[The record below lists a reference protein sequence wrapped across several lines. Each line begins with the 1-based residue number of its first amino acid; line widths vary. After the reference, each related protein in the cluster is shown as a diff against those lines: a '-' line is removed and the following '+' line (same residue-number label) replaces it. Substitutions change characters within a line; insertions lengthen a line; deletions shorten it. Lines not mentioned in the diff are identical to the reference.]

1 MHMHAQEDC
10 EHLWAEGIKTTEDLM
25 ELELE
30 DITAMGRALSLS
42 TKKRLT
48 RFSQL
53 SREVRVSLS
62 HRTHSES
69 YAHINHTHNLS
80 YTRKVPNQIR
90 PALT

>member
-10 EHLWAEGIKTTEDLM
+10 AHLWAEGIKTTEDLM

-30 DITAMGRALSLS
+30 DITAMAQALSLS

-48 RFSQL
+48 RFAQL

-62 HRTHSES
+62 HRTHSER
-69 YAHINHTHNLS
+69 YTHINHTHSLS